1 MIKRNDLG
9 ALRSRLHFG
18 NRFRFRF
25 VFAALTALRSICKE
39 QQLPPTQHP
48 PMPTPHNPTTTIP
61 AVNQHTCPH
70 MTVTS
75 HIARA
80 CMHVTTGTCM
90 HAWNQSKQTATP
102 SHVPVRWAG
111 LSLII
116 STVIVMSTVMKCNGI
131 SVRNEECA
139 DELNTGEN
147 LRDRCSWSGSCELA
161 SHSKVT
167 GATMF
172 VFLFCNWFQLQ
183 VRILTEVFPS
193 AHTH

>member
-1 MIKRNDLG
+1 MRLSDTHFLQAWSEAGNEFDSWKNTPTTPTCLIKRNDLG

-18 NRFRFRF
+18 NRFRFLF

-102 SHVPVRWAG
+102 LARSGAVGGAF
-111 LSLII
+111 S
-116 STVIVMSTVMKCNGI
+116 
-131 SVRNEECA
+131 
-139 DELNTGEN
+139 DYFD
-147 LRDRCSWSGSCELA
+147 RDRDVNRYE
-161 SHSKVT
+161 
-167 GATMF
+167 M
-172 VFLFCNWFQLQ
+172 
-183 VRILTEVFPS
+183 
-193 AHTH
+193 